1 MRSFVRVPFYL
12 AALSWLAVGG
22 ATGVAQGPVS
32 RVAGPIN
39 EGQVVTLMGNVHPLA
54 RGDFDQGVVAG
65 ETALGR
71 MVLELEPSA
80 AQQAELDALVEAQ
93 DDPGSGLFHQWLP
106 PQEYGAR
113 FGVSGQDMARITA
126 WLKGHGFTVEEVAA
140 SNRLILFSGTAGQV
154 ADTFHTEIHRYQVDG
169 VEHIANA
176 EDPQIP
182 AALSGVVG
190 GVVSLHDF
198 RRRTAIGA
206 RKALL
211 GGNETEAAARIKAT
225 AGIRASVGARPG
237 YTAGGTHYLFPADWA
252 TIYDLNP
259 LYSAGTMGLGTSIAI
274 VGRSN
279 IDVSDVTAF
288 RATSGL
294 TANAPAAI
302 LAGADPGL
310 VNGDQ
315 DESTLDVEWSGAIAP
330 AAAVKFV
337 VGDST
342 ATTDGVDLSAEYIV
356 NHATA
361 PVVSTSYIS
370 CEREMGTTELAF
382 YNGLWEQAASEG
394 MSAFVSSGDAGAA
407 GCYSGSDSS
416 GSGTAVNG
424 LCSSPYSTCVG
435 GDGVQRGDECGGVLV
450 GDEYDELRIG
460 AGVHSGGGLERERVK
475 WGVGTVGIGR
485 RGERGVC
492 AAELAKRSERDERSQ
507 WNAGG
512 SGRGDDGGGARWVR
526 DLRERIV
533 LRDFRDIGGVPCVC
547 RGDGAGGGDEG
558 RNGGGECECGA
569 VSAAERGERSVS
581 HDAFREQQRTGGAGV
596 CGGRRGL

>member
-1 MRSFVRVPFYL
+1 MRRYNAFLLLVAGLGGLLYGIDVGIIGGAYPYL
-12 AALSWLAVGG
+12 A
-22 ATGVAQGPVS
+22 
-32 RVAGPIN
+32 
-39 EGQVVTLMGNVHPLA
+39 
-54 RGDFDQGVVAG
+54 
-65 ETALGR
+65 
-71 MVLELEPSA
+71 
-80 AQQAELDALVEAQ
+80 
-93 DDPGSGLFHQWLP
+93 
-106 PQEYGAR
+106 
-113 FGVSGQDMARITA
+113 
-126 WLKGHGFTVEEVAA
+126 
-140 SNRLILFSGTAGQV
+140 
-154 ADTFHTEIHRYQVDG
+154 
-169 VEHIANA
+169 
-176 EDPQIP
+176 
-182 AALSGVVG
+182 
-190 GVVSLHDF
+190 
-198 RRRTAIGA
+198 
-206 RKALL
+206 
-211 GGNETEAAARIKAT
+211 
-225 AGIRASVGARPG
+225 
-237 YTAGGTHYLFPADWA
+237 
-252 TIYDLNP
+252 
-259 LYSAGTMGLGTSIAI
+259 
-274 VGRSN
+274 
-279 IDVSDVTAF
+279 
-288 RATSGL
+288 ATSGL

-581 HDAFREQQRTGGAGV
+581 HDAFREQQRTGGDGV